1 MSTMCQADGLSRNE
15 IRLIAKRLRKI
26 FNIKGYCFPIVKF
39 LDVVLP
45 TIDEEFSLSIVEPDE
60 ITPGHYAITYPDTHE
75 MVVRSDVYE
84 KAING
89 DGRSRFTLAHELF
102 HYLFHT
108 ANHIRF
114 ARANEEIPF
123 YIKPEWQANTFAAEL
138 LVPMDLVKNMSANDI
153 VKNCKVSWQCAKIQV
168 ENFKK

>member
-75 MVVRSDVYE
+75 MVVRSDVYAKDYGK
-84 KAING
+84 KAFRFYVDPKSNKINY
-89 DGRSRFTLAHELF
+89 T
-102 HYLFHT
+102 
-108 ANHIRF
+108 I
-114 ARANEEIPF
+114 
-123 YIKPEWQANTFAAEL
+123 
-138 LVPMDLVKNMSANDI
+138 
-153 VKNCKVSWQCAKIQV
+153 
-168 ENFKK
+168 

>member
-45 TIDEEFSLSIVEPDE
+45 TI
-60 ITPGHYAITYPDTHE
+60 
-75 MVVRSDVYE
+75 
-84 KAING
+84 
-89 DGRSRFTLAHELF
+89 
-102 HYLFHT
+102 
-108 ANHIRF
+108 
-114 ARANEEIPF
+114 EEIPF
-123 YIKPEWQANTFAAEL
+123 YINPEWQANTFAAEL